1 MRSSDS
7 AALPTVRSEF
17 QIAVR
22 LHWSVL
28 FLAVSLG
35 LLVGAMRELKKT
47 PVYQA
52 SAWVAIFSD
61 EGAWESPRD
70 LPMLR
75 PVSASPVRQVEAV
88 LGSELFLRK
97 ALSDSPHRVDLSDAA
112 ALREVRSRLRVVPLD
127 AAQPDAGFRLIASA
141 PHSDEAAWIAD
152 RLASA
157 LVERER
163 EEAAGARRAELQS
176 LEERLSLSRERA
188 QRLESELGE
197 RSEAEFS
204 DDVDAYRAASVTPV
218 LRQLRRDLVA
228 ENYLAL
234 SLEAKILAARTESGA
249 TRSSLE
255 ITRKAD
261 EMEATLLW
269 HPWWSLAVGSLLGA
283 LSGIGLV
290 RLLGV
295 RRLGRTLTER
305 FGAIPGLRMTVLLPL
320 SEEESASPALL
331 QGHRLEPYRTL
342 RFQLGRLPAS
352 RCLSLAFHPTASGR
366 SADEVLANL
375 APVLAN
381 GGHSTIIIEA
391 DPDYSRLHE
400 AFDAGR
406 HPGLSDFLSGEMRL
420 EETVVRLPQ
429 PNLWLIPSGRP
440 SDDFGELLA
449 GKRMSDLLADLRNRF
464 DYVLILS
471 PSIRDRI
478 EAALVCAKVDH
489 VLAVADVH
497 LDSPTKARRACEAL
511 EAYDC
516 RVSGL
521 LLAHRLD
528 LSSSEIP
535 MPAAV
540 GLRGRARQPKA
551 IQRNS
556 APESPESAI
565 ARR

>member
-1 MRSSDS
+1 MTSPDS
-7 AALPTVRSEF
+7 AALPTARSEF
-17 QIAVR
+17 QLAIR

-35 LLVGAMRELKKT
+35 LLVGAVRELKRT

-52 SAWVAIFSD
+52 SAWVAIHSE

-75 PVSASPVRQVEAV
+75 PVSASPIRQVEAV

-97 ALSDSPHRVDLSDAA
+97 ALSDSPYGINLSDAA
-112 ALREVRSRLRVVPLD
+112 ALREVRSRLGVVPLD
-127 AAQPDAGFRLIASA
+127 AAQPDAGFRLVASA
-141 PHSDEAAWIAD
+141 HHSDEAAWVAD
-152 RLASA
+152 RLATA
-157 LVERER
+157 LVERDR
-163 EEAAGARRAELQS
+163 EEAVAARRAELQS
-176 LEERLSLSRERA
+176 LEDKLSLSRARA
-188 QRLESELGE
+188 ERLESELAE
-197 RSEAEFS
+197 RSETEYS
-204 DDVDAYRAASVTPV
+204 EDIDTYRAASVTPV

-228 ENYLAL
+228 ENYLAQ

-249 TRSSLE
+249 IRSSLE
-255 ITRKAD
+255 ITRQAD

-269 HPWWSLAVGSLLGA
+269 HPWRSLAFGSFLGA
-283 LSGIGLV
+283 LGGFGLI

-320 SEEESASPALL
+320 SEDETARHALL
-331 QGHRLEPYRTL
+331 RGRRLEPYRTL

-366 SADEVLANL
+366 SGDEVLANL
-375 APVLAN
+375 ALVLAN

-391 DPDYSRLHE
+391 DPDCSRLHE
-400 AFDAGR
+400 AFDASR
-406 HPGLSDFLSGEMRL
+406 HPGLSDYLSGEMRL

-449 GKRMSDLLADLRNRF
+449 GKRMSDLLAELRSRF

-478 EAALVCAKVDH
+478 EAALVCAKADH
-489 VLAVADVH
+489 VLVVADVH
-497 LDSPTKARRACEAL
+497 LDSPVRVRRACEAL

-528 LSSSEIP
+528 LSGAEIP
-535 MPAAV
+535 IPTV
-540 GLRGRARQPKA
+540 VSNRGRAKRSNA
-551 IQRNS
+551 DRRNS
-556 APESPESAI
+556 APESADSAV